1 MPHSAQT
8 LSTIIT
14 KSKGPLRLEEDC
26 VANAHFARSIRAL
39 VVLEVLDKEWNHLE
53 KLPSHLLYLKYVH
66 LRGKIAKDS
75 YFLFALGRHQNVRT
89 IVVPSFRHLPD
100 TSWTL
105 AEHYLSKV
113 LLRRFDLAKPKDIAQ
128 SVSQSVSH
136 NQRIQVATISV
147 RKVLH
152 LLQEDSLSFSSK
164 KFMGVRELSIDMGCS
179 SDGFPWLPHFVS
191 AHCPGLRKIVFL
203 DLGLGAHVRQTDT
216 PTIPFAIPFWESVSQ
231 AQQEGLDRRAYT
243 LKSMSVSSRFNQV
256 TWSEESEYPDQWDV
270 CEVDLV
276 INSSLDQILAIVASS
291 FQTLIVFDLHLR
303 GEIKYNIDDFIASLR
318 SLPLLQHL
326 GLFDSYSH
334 LVCQDEKTCTGHHS
348 TRDVDWVVD
357 GSRPEDAV
365 GMNVV
370 CSGIVQYTSRIA
382 REISSIKTFFLKEQS
397 ELVAELDRGVGPRRS
412 QWTARVW
419 LERTNL
425 GHING
430 LCGNSELYL
439 LLDIHVVR
447 VNIWSTSAQHN
458 SPFYFQYL
466 PDVSL
471 PSDLPNASSIYA
483 VLFERSVPDS
493 WHWAICVATSNSNTQ
508 NSELEGFKFHAK
520 EYLPDVF
527 RFEEPVPIE
536 KLAGRGEA
544 GTVSVVV
551 KIGAYDPSTLFSSEQ
566 ITQLTS
572 LLKSSI
578 PTDTIP
584 PSDVGIEH
592 RPGIGATSATMASG
606 EQVSTRACT
615 DMPSATEGSDSED
628 PIPVSA
634 LEDECKTFARGTEF
648 EQ

>member
-1 MPHSAQT
+1 MSLANSVSFLGLPEELLHLITIYASLRPNPVNHYHEVIPEILQFFLPTTKAIQS
-8 LSTIIT
+8 LSLVCR
-14 KSKGPLRLEEDC
+14 KLRQLSLPVLLACVWVDRSKGPLRLEEDC
-26 VANAHFARSIRAL
+26 MANAHFARSIRAL

-53 KLPSHLLYLKYVH
+53 KLPSHLPYLKYVH

-128 SVSQSVSH
+128 SVSH

-191 AHCPGLRKIVFL
+191 AHCPGLHKIVFL
-203 DLGLGAHVRQTDT
+203 DLGLGAHVRQTDR

-243 LKSMSVSSRFNQV
+243 LKSMSVSPRFNQV
-256 TWSEESEYPDQWDV
+256 TRSEQFEYPDQWDV

-291 FQTLIVFDLHLR
+291 FQTLIVFDLRLR

-370 CSGIVQYTSRIA
+370 P
-382 REISSIKTFFLKEQS
+382 SSSNFKEQS

-419 LERTNL
+419 LEGTNL
-425 GHING
+425 GHTSIQPRLRRMDTNKPSP
-430 LCGNSELYL
+430 SEKSVGPRFRPILYL
-439 LLDIHVVR
+439 
-447 VNIWSTSAQHN
+447 
-458 SPFYFQYL
+458 
-466 PDVSL
+466 
-471 PSDLPNASSIYA
+471 
-483 VLFERSVPDS
+483 VL
-493 WHWAICVATSNSNTQ
+493 
-508 NSELEGFKFHAK
+508 GFGFG
-520 EYLPDVF
+520 PMGV
-527 RFEEPVPIE
+527 
-536 KLAGRGEA
+536 
-544 GTVSVVV
+544 
-551 KIGAYDPSTLFSSEQ
+551 
-566 ITQLTS
+566 
-572 LLKSSI
+572 
-578 PTDTIP
+578 
-584 PSDVGIEH
+584 
-592 RPGIGATSATMASG
+592 
-606 EQVSTRACT
+606 
-615 DMPSATEGSDSED
+615 
-628 PIPVSA
+628 
-634 LEDECKTFARGTEF
+634 
-648 EQ
+648 

>member
-1 MPHSAQT
+1 MSLANSVSFLGLPEELLHLITIYASLRPNPVNHYHEVIPEILQFFLPTTKAIQS
-8 LSTIIT
+8 LSLVCR
-14 KSKGPLRLEEDC
+14 KLRQLSLPVLLACVRVDRSKGPLRLEEDC
-26 VANAHFARSIRAL
+26 VANAHFARSIRVL

-128 SVSQSVSH
+128 SVSQS
-136 NQRIQVATISV
+136 
-147 RKVLH
+147 
-152 LLQEDSLSFSSK
+152 
-164 KFMGVRELSIDMGCS
+164 
-179 SDGFPWLPHFVS
+179 
-191 AHCPGLRKIVFL
+191 
-203 DLGLGAHVRQTDT
+203 TDT

-256 TWSEESEYPDQWDV
+256 TRSEEFEYPDQWDV
-270 CEVDLV
+270 CKVDLV

-370 CSGIVQYTSRIA
+370 CSGIVQYMSRIA

-419 LERTNL
+419 LERTS
-425 GHING
+425 
-430 LCGNSELYL
+430 LC
-439 LLDIHVVR
+439 
-447 VNIWSTSAQHN
+447 
-458 SPFYFQYL
+458 
-466 PDVSL
+466 
-471 PSDLPNASSIYA
+471 
-483 VLFERSVPDS
+483 
-493 WHWAICVATSNSNTQ
+493 
-508 NSELEGFKFHAK
+508 
-520 EYLPDVF
+520 
-527 RFEEPVPIE
+527 
-536 KLAGRGEA
+536 
-544 GTVSVVV
+544 
-551 KIGAYDPSTLFSSEQ
+551 
-566 ITQLTS
+566 
-572 LLKSSI
+572 
-578 PTDTIP
+578 
-584 PSDVGIEH
+584 
-592 RPGIGATSATMASG
+592 
-606 EQVSTRACT
+606 
-615 DMPSATEGSDSED
+615 
-628 PIPVSA
+628 
-634 LEDECKTFARGTEF
+634 
-648 EQ
+648 